1 MSNNITK
8 KLYENIY
15 RALGG
20 DPNVQFET
28 ADDIWNA
35 VTDIYDE
42 GYDPIELST
51 LEMTI
56 TENGVHE
63 VDAPNNDGYNKVKV
77 EVAVENTG
85 AALDFTQYGYNEADS
100 AAATTFIT
108 DMIDTLAV
116 YPTDG
121 TSNWEIEKGE
131 MLFGP
136 KITVNFT
143 DGFSSPDIFSNET
156 NLIYV
161 PAPEVINMTRTSV
174 MFQGCTA
181 LKKVPLFDTSNVTDM
196 DYMFNQC
203 KSLKKVPVYNTS
215 NVTNM
220 SNIFSECINL
230 REFPALDYN
239 KVQMLDAA
247 FAGCQNLS
255 TYPENL
261 DFSSAITTGFMF
273 NNCSGL
279 GLDTTTW
286 TNFAIPDFTTSEALF
301 DTNNMFNGC
310 TGMINAPMFETCNVT
325 NMNSMFSG
333 CTSLQ
338 SVPHYNTGNVQNM
351 NDFLNGCAM
360 ITTVPQFDTHS
371 VMQADSMFTNC
382 SALTSIPELNFSNIQ
397 WVGTY
402 ILWDDSHLLS
412 GTGYPQLTD
421 LGGFVGFGSNESVN
435 NLFLAHCTALTYD
448 SIMNVINK
456 VADRATL
463 GLGTGTLHLPH
474 HAQSLLTETDIMIA
488 ISKGWTVNFEPEWVN
503 PRG

>member
-28 ADDIWNA
+28 ADDVWNA

-77 EVAVENTG
+77 EVAVESTG
-85 AALDFTQYGYNEADS
+85 AALDFAQYGYSEADS
-100 AAATTFIT
+100 AVATGFIT
-108 DMIDTLAV
+108 DGINMLAL

-121 TSNWEIEKGE
+121 TSNGEVEKGQ
-131 MLFGP
+131 MMFGP

-143 DGFSSPDIFSNET
+143 DWFSSPDIFSNET
-156 NLIYV
+156 NLLYV
-161 PAPEVINMTRTSV
+161 PAPDVINLTNTNS
-174 MFQGCTA
+174 MFMGCSA
-181 LKKVPLFDTSNVTDM
+181 LREVPLFDTSNVNTM
-196 DYMFNQC
+196 AEMFKQC
-203 KSLKKVPVYNTS
+203 KSLITVPAYNTS

-220 SNIFSECINL
+220 SNTFAECVKLKTI
-230 REFPALDYN
+230 PYMDCS
-239 KVQMLDAA
+239 KVQMLDAT
-247 FAGCQNLS
+247 FAGCENLM

-261 DFSSAITTGFMF
+261 DFSSAITMGFMF
-273 NNCSGL
+273 NNCSTL
-279 GLDTTTW
+279 GVDTTTW
-286 TNFAIPDFTTSEALF
+286 TNFAIPDFTTTTNLF

-310 TGMINAPMFETCNVT
+310 MAIINAPMFETSNVT
-325 NMNSMFSG
+325 NMAQMFLG
-333 CTSLQ
+333 CANLQ
-338 SVPHYNTGNVQNM
+338 SVPHYNTGNVQFM
-351 NDFLNGCAM
+351 NDFLNGCMA

-371 VMQADSMFTNC
+371 VMYADSMFKNC
-382 SALTSIPELNFSNIQ
+382 TALTSIPELNFSNLQSMNDSFLFADNYQ
-397 WVGTY
+397 W
-402 ILWDDSHLLS
+402 S

-421 LGGFVGFGSNESVN
+421 LGGFVGFGSNPDN
-435 NLFLAHCTALTYD
+435 HYMYLAHCTALTYD
-448 SIMNVINK
+448 SLMNVINK

-463 GLGTGTLHLPH
+463 GLSTGTLHLPH
-474 HAQSLLTETDIMIA
+474 HAQSILTETDINIA
-488 ISKGWTVNFEPEWVN
+488 INKGWTVNFEAEWVN
-503 PRG
+503 P

>member
-28 ADDIWNA
+28 ADDVWNA

-77 EVAVENTG
+77 EVAVESTGG
-85 AALDFTQYGYNEADS
+85 AALDFTQYGYSEADS
-100 AAATTFIT
+100 AAATNFIT
-108 DMIDTLAV
+108 EQINTLAL

-121 TSNWEIEKGE
+121 SSNWEIEKGE
-131 MLFGP
+131 MVFGP

-143 DGFSSPDIFSNET
+143 DEWSSPDIYSNET

-161 PAPEVINMTRTSV
+161 PTPEVISMKRTSV
-174 MFQGCTA
+174 LFQGCTA
-181 LKKVPLFDTSNVTDM
+181 LKEVPLFDTSNVTDM
-196 DYMFNQC
+196 DYMFSQC
-203 KSLKKVPVYNTS
+203 KSLKKVPAYNTS

-220 SNIFSECINL
+220 SNICSECISL
-230 REFPALDYN
+230 AEFPALDYS

-247 FAGCQNLS
+247 FAGCQKLM

-261 DFSSAITTGFMF
+261 DFSSAFTTGFMF

-279 GLDTTTW
+279 GLDMTTW
-286 TNFAIPDFTTSEALF
+286 TNVTLPDFTTSDALF

-310 TGMINAPMFETCNVT
+310 SSMINAPMFETCNVT
-325 NMNSMFSG
+325 NMSGMFMG

-338 SVPHYNTGNVQNM
+338 SVPAYNTGNVQNM
-351 NDFLNGCAM
+351 NNFLSNC
-360 ITTVPQFDTHS
+360 TSLQSVPAYNTSS
-371 VMQADSMFTNC
+371 VMTADGIFENC
-382 SALTSIPELNFSNIQ
+382 SALTSIPELDFSNLQSVDTDMFYDNNHQ
-397 WVGTY
+397 WGM
-402 ILWDDSHLLS
+402 
-412 GTGYPQLTD
+412 GYSQLTD
-421 LGGFVGFGSNESVN
+421 LGGFLNYGNSANIYSL
-435 NLFLAHCTALTYD
+435 NLGHCSALTYD

-456 VADRATL
+456 IADRAALWISNATL
-463 GLGTGTLHLPH
+463 QLPH
-474 HAQSLLTETDIMIA
+474 HAQALLTETDIMTA
-488 ISKGWTVNFEPEWVN
+488 INKGWNVNFEPEWVS
-503 PRG
+503 PWG